1 MVTTALSRFR
11 SDIGFGVFDIHFGYD
26 DIDYTT
32 DDINYTTDDI
42 RFRVAYKEQKSLQ
55 DLNCAVVVVGVRSGS
70 PPSLLLLR
78 LLSSFFFF
86 SVWIFLYYL
95 DIIRPGW
102 LV

>member
-1 MVTTALSRFR
+1 MVVTTALSRCR

-55 DLNCAVVVVGVRSGS
+55 DLNCAVVVVGVS
-70 PPSLLLLR
+70 PGYR
-78 LLSSFFFF
+78 LPSFFAFF
-86 SVWIFLYYL
+86 YPRSFSFLFGFSIL
-95 DIIRPGW
+95 FGHH
-102 LV
+102 